1 MAVPDFQTVMLPLLV
16 LMGDGSEHSLAEV
29 IENLG
34 NRLGLSPEEK
44 KELLPSESEPR
55 FDNRVVFKKSGTSCS
70 SESTASL
77 IQYDAAEVL

>member
-1 MAVPDFQTVMLPLLV
+1 MDSAVQPNGHQ
-16 LMGDGSEHSLAEV
+16 

-44 KELLPSESEPR
+44 KELPSESEPR

>member
-1 MAVPDFQTVMLPLLV
+1 MDSARSTKRA
-16 LMGDGSEHSLAEV
+16 SEV

-44 KELLPSESEPR
+44 KELRSESEPR

-70 SESTASL
+70 SEWTASP

>member
-1 MAVPDFQTVMLPLLV
+1 MAVPDFQTVMLPLLT
-16 LMGDGSEHSLAEV
+16 LLSDSSEHSLAEV

-55 FDNRVVFKKSGTSCS
+55 FDHRVVFKKSGATVP
-70 SESTASL
+70 ASR
-77 IQYDAAEVL
+77 QRP